1 MDGMGLKVHSL
12 PDDLHRPPGK
22 NFSVRF
28 RHNIVQ
34 LLGDP
39 QASKVAVLVTS
50 EYEGIFKNGGIGTYY
65 KVLSEMLAA
74 EGWYVILVLCF
85 TEKHFVGT
93 SDLVAVKHI
102 FSADALEQV
111 VRLQPMH
118 HEILHDLRY
127 NETDRQGFGC
137 LLLLQAVIAHFQGAV
152 VYVEFPEMLGF
163 GFYTVQAKRAGL
175 LGPNCIVAITLH
187 SGCEWL
193 YEAQD
198 KHLEENIDWFWSV
211 CCREQVSF
219 EQADLAFFPSQFLKM
234 KLESYGWMVERAVH
248 MPNFVPVVQLPVRQE
263 SRGPE
268 IPKGKVPLVF
278 FGRLE
283 DRKGLFVFVHSIKLL
298 PSVLRDTLHILFV
311 GKVVQLQ
318 SSQLSHLDS
327 REYIEQE
334 LAGVASFGIY
344 TDLYSRE
351 AIQFVYSLPEPLVCL
366 ASPQENF
373 PNSSLEMGQL
383 PIRLVVS
390 DTGGFRETLQLIGRS
405 ASVYWFKPKNA
416 QSLCQ
421 TLVQALTDAPQT
433 IESADAA
440 RLKQIN
446 RELLDRKVG
455 CIDRALRA
463 VEHSIDDGQ
472 PIVTIAIVPRQS
484 GVYLLDCL
492 AGIEAQTYSN
502 RQVVVLCTTQA
513 TQPLPQLLEQAGSL
527 YPNCKFV
534 YLDCDDAIL
543 EVCKSLLKA
552 EQNGYFL
559 ALDADDILKP
569 FAIESLILAAKRVD
583 AAVVASPVPQGSH
596 TTSASFA
603 GGSLPGILNMPA
615 SGPGRC
621 LASVQFLKRLGRT
634 QGTDI
639 QACSRELI
647 AAAAATGE
655 VGLYFPFALCERK
668 QPLVAPP
675 QWYLSGQAQFQL
687 EQLLAQVP
695 ASAWPKRQIHLLVS
709 AVRQLLQLSAS
720 LRLQLQQAKEQAQLQ
735 SEQFQS
741 KVQQLQ
747 ADVPAQ
753 PTPQLP
759 PPDNSLHLAKIEQLE
774 IEIAAMQ
781 SSKFWKL
788 RSRWFKLKKRL
799 GLAMDE

>member
-1 MDGMGLKVHSL
+1 MHRL
-12 PDDLHRPPGK
+12 PGE
-22 NFSVRF
+22 NFSVHF
-28 RHNIVQ
+28 RHDIVQ

-39 QASKVAVLVTS
+39 QTSKVAVLVTS
-50 EYEGIFKNGGIGTYY
+50 EYEGIYKNGGIGTYY
-65 KVLSEMLAA
+65 RSLSEMLAA

-85 TEKHFVGT
+85 TQEHFAGT
-93 SDLVAVKHI
+93 SDLAVVKHV
-102 FSADALEQV
+102 FSANALDQV
-111 VRLQPMH
+111 LHLQPMH
-118 HEILHDLRY
+118 REVLHDLRY
-127 NETDRQGFGC
+127 NETDQQGFGC
-137 LLLLQAVIAHFQGAV
+137 LLLLQALIAHFQGAV

-175 LGPNCIVAITLH
+175 LGPKCIVAITLH

-198 KHLEENIDWFWSV
+198 KYLEENIDWFWSV
-211 CCREQVSF
+211 CHREQTSF
-219 EQADLAFFPSQFLKM
+219 EQADLAFFPSQSLKM
-234 KLESYGWMVERAVH
+234 KLESYSWHTGHAVH
-248 MPNFVPVVQLPVRQE
+248 MPNFVPVVHSPVRQASCE
-263 SRGPE
+263 SE
-268 IPKGKVPLVF
+268 IPGGKVPLVF

-283 DRKGLFVFVHSIKLL
+283 DRKGLFVFVQAIKLL
-298 PSVLRDTLHILFV
+298 PTVLRDILHILFV

-318 SSQLSHLDS
+318 SSQFSHLDS
-327 REYIEQE
+327 RQYIEQQ
-334 LAGVASFGIY
+334 LSGVASFEIY

-351 AIQFVYSLPEPLVCL
+351 AIQFVDSLPEPLVCL

-383 PIRLVVS
+383 PIRLVIS

-405 ASVYWFKPKNA
+405 ASVYWFKPKNP
-416 QSLCQ
+416 QSLCR

-446 RELLDRKVG
+446 RELLERKIG

-463 VEHSIDDGQ
+463 AEPSIDDGQ
-472 PIVTIAIVPRQS
+472 PIVTIAVVPQQS

-492 AGIEAQTYSN
+492 ASIEAQTYSN

-513 TQPLPQLLEQAGSL
+513 AQPLLQLLEQAGSL
-527 YPNCKFV
+527 YPNCKFAH
-534 YLDCDDAIL
+534 LDCDDAIL

-552 EQNGYFL
+552 ERNGYFL

-569 FAIESLILAAKRVD
+569 FAIENLILAAKRVD
-583 AAVVASPVPQGSH
+583 AAVVATPVPQGSH

-621 LASVQFLKRLGRT
+621 LASVQFLKRLGQTR
-634 QGTDI
+634 GTDI
-639 QACSRELI
+639 RACSRELI

-655 VGLYFPFALCERK
+655 VSLYFPFALCERK
-668 QPLVAPP
+668 QPPVPPP

-741 KVQQLQ
+741 KVQQASVL
-747 ADVPAQ
+747 AQ
-753 PTPQLP
+753 PAPLPP
-759 PPDNSLHLAKIEQLE
+759 PPDNTLHLAKIEQLE
-774 IEIAAMQ
+774 IEIAAMR

-788 RSRWFKLKKRL
+788 RSRWFKLKKHL
-799 GLAMDE
+799 GLATGE

>member
-1 MDGMGLKVHSL
+1 
-12 PDDLHRPPGK
+12 
-22 NFSVRF
+22 
-28 RHNIVQ
+28 
-34 LLGDP
+34 
-39 QASKVAVLVTS
+39 
-50 EYEGIFKNGGIGTYY
+50 
-65 KVLSEMLAA
+65 
-74 EGWYVILVLCF
+74 
-85 TEKHFVGT
+85 
-93 SDLVAVKHI
+93 
-102 FSADALEQV
+102 
-111 VRLQPMH
+111 
-118 HEILHDLRY
+118 
-127 NETDRQGFGC
+127 
-137 LLLLQAVIAHFQGAV
+137 
-152 VYVEFPEMLGF
+152 
-163 GFYTVQAKRAGL
+163 
-175 LGPNCIVAITLH
+175 
-187 SGCEWL
+187 
-193 YEAQD
+193 
-198 KHLEENIDWFWSV
+198 
-211 CCREQVSF
+211 
-219 EQADLAFFPSQFLKM
+219 
-234 KLESYGWMVERAVH
+234 
-248 MPNFVPVVQLPVRQE
+248 MPNFVPVVHSPVRQE
-263 SRGPE
+263 SCGSE

-283 DRKGLFVFVHSIKLL
+283 DRKGLFVFVQAIKLL

-318 SSQLSHLDS
+318 SSQFSHLDS
-327 REYIEQE
+327 RQYIEQE
-334 LAGVASFGIY
+334 LSGVASFEIY

-351 AIQFVYSLPEPLVCL
+351 AIQFVASLPEPLVCL

-383 PIRLVVS
+383 PIRLVIS
-390 DTGGFRETLQLIGRS
+390 DTGGFQETLQLISRS
-405 ASVYWFKPKNA
+405 ASVYWFKPKSA

-421 TLVQALTDAPQT
+421 TLTRALTDSPQT
-433 IESADAA
+433 IESADTAY
-440 RLKQIN
+440 LKQIN
-446 RELLDRKVG
+446 RELLERKMG
-455 CIDRALRA
+455 CIDRALLEVKHA
-463 VEHSIDDGQ
+463 IDSVQ
-472 PIVTIAIVPRQS
+472 PIVTIAILPRQS

-492 AGIEAQTYSN
+492 ASVEAQTYCN
-502 RQVVVLCTTQA
+502 RQVVIFCTTQA
-513 TQPLPQLLEQAGSL
+513 TQPLQQVLEQAGSL

-534 YLDCDDAIL
+534 HLDCDDAVL

-552 EQNGYFL
+552 ERNGYFL

-634 QGTDI
+634 RGTDI
-639 QACSRELI
+639 RACSRELI
-647 AAAAATGE
+647 AAATATGE
-655 VGLYFPFALCERK
+655 VSLYFPFALCERK
-668 QPLVAPP
+668 QPLVPPP

-741 KVQQLQ
+741 KVQQIQ
-747 ADVPAQ
+747 ASAPAQ
-753 PTPQLP
+753 PTPLPP
-759 PPDNSLHLAKIEQLE
+759 PPDNTLHLAKIEQLE

-788 RSRWFKLKKRL
+788 RSRWFKLKKHL
-799 GLAMDE
+799 GLAVDE